1 MNPQTIIKCE
11 SVMAIIGGSE
21 MEGWSKV
28 VSKDFCSTPA
38 YNSSWYIIT
47 KYCLKMFQLK
57 TSINT

>member
-11 SVMAIIGGSE
+11 SLMAIIGGSE

-38 YNSSWYIIT
+38 YNSS
-47 KYCLKMFQLK
+47 
-57 TSINT
+57 